1 MLNEKN
7 RTQELNNAA
16 TFETELIA
24 LPLSLPRIRSGTKL
38 GEYKK
43 QVA

>member
-1 MLNEKN
+1 VLNEKN
-7 RTQELNNAA
+7 RGQELNNAA

-24 LPLSLPRIRSGTKL
+24 LSVPQISSGTKL

-43 QVA
+43 LEA

>member
-1 MLNEKN
+1 VLNEKN
-7 RTQELNNAA
+7 RAQELNNAA

-24 LPLSLPRIRSGTKL
+24 LASVPQISSGTKL

-43 QVA
+43 QEA